1 MGLTYTL
8 KKTLFRFS
16 VIRELK
22 SSQSKKAKRSVPSS
36 SKASKRCGE
45 IENGANP
52 CGGCRDTII
61 SYFSIGGVATLRA
74 RDFEC
79 SSVSPCF
86 GGLGLCQKLTR
97 HFELIVGYGNRSVS
111 KTLEVP
117 VACICARLSGGWIT
131 VIPITGIKMTKHAR
145 TFFDK

>member
-1 MGLTYTL
+1 MVGLTYTL

-22 SSQSKKAKRSVPSS
+22 SSQSKKAKRSVSSS

-45 IENGANP
+45 IKHGTNP
-52 CGGCRDTII
+52 CGGCRDTI

-74 RDFEC
+74 RNFEC
-79 SSVSPCF
+79 SAFSPCF
-86 GGLGLCQKLTR
+86 GGLGFCQKLIR
-97 HFELIVGYGNRSVS
+97 HFDLIVGDGDQSVT

-117 VACICARLSGGWIT
+117 VACICARLLSG
-131 VIPITGIKMTKHAR
+131 
-145 TFFDK
+145 